1 MTRALLLLP
10 LLFLAPLSA
19 PGQGPSTN
27 RVEMPSP
34 PPDWDEMIL
43 SVPGLRGAIPASPPE
58 KAFTTP
64 ALTLTESRIAAELQ
78 LPETRTLGQPGDVL
92 RRQLSEARL
101 LLASNRVYQASRSF
115 WAAHRAAPGN
125 AEAVEGMAVCLLRAN
140 DNERAAR
147 LFEWLILRHPSNAV
161 HRVNLASA
169 LYQGGHAAAAV
180 VELRRLIADRAA
192 PANVLQYNLAMS
204 LQSLGEIDAALQAL
218 AAAADAAPADPAPHM
233 AAARLCARQGR
244 EEAML
249 GHLRRA
255 RNLAAAADYEAML
268 QNAAFSTQQP
278 AIRAAGLHRGR
289 PADPPE
295 GRP

>member
-1 MTRALLLLP
+1 MKRALLLT
-10 LLFLAPLSA
+10 LLFLAPLCA
-19 PGQGPSTN
+19 PAQTPSTN
-27 RVEMPSP
+27 RVDVPAPS
-34 PPDWDEMIL
+34 PDWDEMIL
-43 SVPGLRGAIPASPPE
+43 SVPGLRGTIPASPPE

-78 LPETRTLGQPGDVL
+78 LPEARTPGQPENVL

-147 LFEWLILRHPSNAV
+147 LFEWLIPRNPSNAV
-161 HRVNLASA
+161 HRVNLAAA

-204 LQSLGEIDAALQAL
+204 LQALGETDAALQAL
-218 AAAADAAPADPAPHM
+218 DAAAEAAPADPAPRM

-244 EEAML
+244 EEAMIL
-249 GHLRRA
+249 HLRQA
-255 RNLAAAADYEAML
+255 RDLAAAAAYEAML
-268 QNAAFSTQQP
+268 QNAAFSTHRP

-289 PADPPE
+289 PAEPP
-295 GRP
+295 GARP